1 MVGREQVT
9 TMGTSKQPV
18 ANTPWPLGSDEWT
31 EALASLGL
39 SPRQVKIVELVILGK
54 KDKQIAASLGLK
66 RSTIR
71 THLRRIFSHLEV
83 ADRMELALSIFSSI
97 CKRCKRNRRKECHP
111 KGRH

>member
-9 TMGTSKQPV
+9 TVGTSKQPV
-18 ANTPWPLGSDEWT
+18 ANTLWPLGSDEWT

-71 THLRRIFSHLEV
+71 THLRRIFTHLEV
-83 ADRMELALSIFSSI
+83 ADRMELALRIFASV
-97 CKRCKRNRRKECHP
+97 CERCKRKGKARCPP
-111 KGRH
+111 KR